1 MNRSDTQET
10 TDDRAQLAITRG
22 IRAAQLLESE
32 AFKDA
37 TSALA
42 EQLMD
47 RWRVSTDSN
56 ERERIWLSVNLLDQI
71 KGKLAIVANNGKL
84 AKKELDELASG
95 RRPRFGI
102 V

>member
-1 MNRSDTQET
+1 MQET
-10 TDDRAQLAITRG
+10 TQDKTQATINRG

-37 TSALA
+37 TDALG

-47 RWRVSTDSN
+47 RWRVSTDQT
-56 ERERIWLSVNLLDQI
+56 ERERIWLSVSLLDQI
-71 KGKLAIVANNGKL
+71 KGKLVIVANNGKL
-84 AKKELDELASG
+84 ARKELDELTTG

>member
-1 MNRSDTQET
+1 MSEDKMLETAQDKTQAAINRG
-10 TDDRAQLAITRG
+10 L
-22 IRAAQLLESE
+22 RAAQLLDSA

-37 TSALA
+37 TDALA

-47 RWRVSTDSN
+47 RWRASTDQT

-84 AKKELDELASG
+84 ARKELDELTTG

-102 V
+102 I

>member
-1 MNRSDTQET
+1 MSQDEIQET
-10 TDDRAQLAITRG
+10 AQDRTQATINRG
-22 IRAAQLLESE
+22 LRAAQLLENE

-37 TSALA
+37 TGALA

-47 RWRVSTDSN
+47 RWRVSNDAV

-71 KGKLAIVANNGKL
+71 KAKLAIVANNGKL
-84 AKKELDELASG
+84 AKKELDELVTG
-95 RRPRFGI
+95 RRPRFGL

>member
-1 MNRSDTQET
+1 MPETAPDRTQAAINRG
-10 TDDRAQLAITRG
+10 L
-22 IRAAQLLESE
+22 RAAQLLESE

-37 TSALA
+37 THALA
-42 EQLMD
+42 EQLLD
-47 RWRVSTDSN
+47 RWRISADQT

-71 KGKLAIVANNGKL
+71 NGKLAIVANNGKL
-84 AKKELDELASG
+84 ARKELDELTTG

>member
-1 MNRSDTQET
+1 
-10 TDDRAQLAITRG
+10 
-22 IRAAQLLESE
+22 LLENE

-47 RWRVSTDSN
+47 RWRVSSDPN

-71 KGKLAIVANNGKL
+71 KAKLAIVANNGKL
-84 AKKELDELASG
+84 AKKELDEITAG
-95 RRPRFGI
+95 RRPRFGL

>member
-1 MNRSDTQET
+1 M
-10 TDDRAQLAITRG
+10 
-22 IRAAQLLESE
+22 LEHE

-47 RWRVSTDSN
+47 RWRVSSDPT

-71 KGKLAIVANNGKL
+71 KAKLAIVANNGKL
-84 AKKELDELASG
+84 AKKELDELTAG
-95 RRPRFGI
+95 RRSRFGLA
-102 V
+102 